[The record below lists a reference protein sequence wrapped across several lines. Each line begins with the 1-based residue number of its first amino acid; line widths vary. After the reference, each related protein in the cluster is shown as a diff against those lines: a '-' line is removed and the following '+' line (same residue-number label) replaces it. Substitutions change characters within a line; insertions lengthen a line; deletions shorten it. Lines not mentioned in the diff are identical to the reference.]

1 MKRLYPD
8 LWQTAEQ
15 KQFGVLTVHAYLL
28 DRPGGNVLFY
38 NPRSAADFDE
48 IDSLGGIAHHCLSH
62 CHEVDES
69 LADVAGRFG
78 SQLMLPRARCEP
90 YLPEAVSADLAFNSP
105 PREFLDGDVEVFHT
119 PGHTD
124 NSVCYRY
131 CSPHG
136 KTYLFTGDAI
146 YLDNGEW
153 KTIVVADDGGYEAE
167 LAGSLKT
174 LRDLEVDVVI
184 CSVSVGEMRIVEV
197 TSRGMA
203 RHYRRL
209 GGVSL
214 KDRPPACYVQT
225 ASPP

>member
-8 LWQTAEQ
+8 LWRTAEE

-38 NPRSAADFDE
+38 NPRSSRDFEE
-48 IDSLGGIAHHCLSH
+48 ISERGGIAHHCLSH

-69 LADVAGRFG
+69 LAEVADRFD
-78 SQLMLPRARCEP
+78 SKLCCHALVKP
-90 YLPEAVSADLAFNSP
+90 YLPQAVSADVLFDSP
-105 PREFLDGDVEVFHT
+105 PREFLGGDIEVIHT

-131 CSPHG
+131 RSPHG

-153 KTIVVADDGGYEAE
+153 KTIVVADDGGSEAE
-167 LAGSLKT
+167 LAGSLASM
-174 LRDLEVDVVI
+174 RELEIDVVI
-184 CSVSVGEMRIVEV
+184 CSVSIGEMEIVEV
-197 TSRGMA
+197 TPDEW
-203 RHYRRL
+203 RRVIDGL
-209 GGVSL
+209 AG
-214 KDRPPACYVQT
+214 
-225 ASPP
+225 

>member
-15 KQFGVLTVHAYLL
+15 MQFGVLTVHAYLL
-28 DRPGGNVLFY
+28 ERSAGNVLFY
-38 NPRSAADFDE
+38 NPRGAGDFDE
-48 IDSLGGIAHHCLSH
+48 IGERGGVAHHCLSH

-78 SQLMLPRARCEP
+78 SKLCCHALVEP
-90 YLPEAVSADLAFNSP
+90 YLPEAVSADVLFDSP
-105 PREFLDGDVEVFHT
+105 PREHLGGVEVIHT

-131 CSPHG
+131 RSPHG

-146 YLDNGEW
+146 YLDGGEW
-153 KTIVVADDGGYEAE
+153 KTIVVTDDGGDEAE
-167 LAGSLKT
+167 LARSLRV
-174 LRDLEVDVVI
+174 LRELEVDVVI

-197 TSRGMA
+197 TPEEWRGVIDGLA
-203 RHYRRL
+203 
-209 GGVSL
+209 G
-214 KDRPPACYVQT
+214 
-225 ASPP
+225 

>member
-8 LWQTAEQ
+8 LSQTAEQ

-28 DRPGGNVLFY
+28 ERQGGNVLFY

-78 SQLMLPRARCEP
+78 SRLCCHALVAP
-90 YLPEAVSADLAFNSP
+90 YLPEAVSADVFFGSP
-105 PREFLDGDVEVFHT
+105 PREFLGGDIEVIHT

-131 CSPHG
+131 RSPHG

-146 YLDNGEW
+146 YLDGGEW
-153 KTIVVADDGGYEAE
+153 KTIVVADDGGDEAE
-167 LAGSLKT
+167 LARSLAV

-197 TSRGMA
+197 TPDAWRSIIDG
-203 RHYRRL
+203 L
-209 GGVSL
+209 VEE
-214 KDRPPACYVQT
+214 
-225 ASPP
+225 

>member
-28 DRPGGNVLFY
+28 ERPGGNVLFY
-38 NPRSAADFDE
+38 NPRGAADFDE

-69 LADVAGRFG
+69 LAEVDRRFG
-78 SQLMLPRARCEP
+78 SKLCCHALVAP
-90 YLPEAVSADLAFNSP
+90 YLPEALSADLVFDSP
-105 PREFLDGDVEVFHT
+105 PREFLDGDVEVIHT

-131 CSPHG
+131 RSPHG

-146 YLDNGEW
+146 YLDGGEW
-153 KTIVVADDGGYEAE
+153 KTIVVADDGGDEAE
-167 LAGSLKT
+167 LARNLAV

-197 TSRGMA
+197 TPDAWRSIIDG
-203 RHYRRL
+203 L
-209 GGVSL
+209 VEE
-214 KDRPPACYVQT
+214 
-225 ASPP
+225 